1 MDSLYLV
8 MVVLIGV
15 LAIFDLWVGVSNDA
29 VNFLNGAVGSK
40 AAKFKTVITIAAVGV
55 FFGCALSDGMMDIA
69 RHGIFNPQYF
79 TYHEVMTIFIAVMIT
94 DIVLLNIFNSFGMPT
109 STTVSLVFEML
120 GAAFALSIVKMFGP
134 EGLPF
139 AEYLNT
145 GKALEVILGIFFSV
159 PIAFI
164 FGSIIQYITRII
176 FTFNIHKGLG
186 FKIGIFGGVSV
197 TAIVYFMLFKG
208 LKHISFMTPE
218 VKDYI
223 DNNVLIIL
231 LACFVIFTIL
241 MQILHWCKINVFKV
255 VVLLGTFAL
264 ATAFAGNDLVNFI
277 GVPLA
282 GLSSYTDYTASGA
295 TDPNSFMMTSLL
307 ESASTD
313 LIYLITAGVV
323 MVVAL
328 TTSKKAHAVLKTSID
343 LSSKNEGDEM
353 FGSSR
358 TARSMVR
365 WSNSIGHAVVKI
377 VPEKVLRY
385 IDRRF
390 AAPEIEDNTVAYDLL
405 RASVN
410 LVVASLLIAL
420 GTSFKLPLS
429 TTFVTFMVAMGSS
442 LADRAWTRESAVF
455 RITGVITVI
464 GGWFITAGVA
474 FGAGFLVSGAM
485 FYGGWGVVFSLVA
498 IGLYTLF
505 KSHIGRNPKEQEMQ
519 EGDILFQEMLK
530 LNDRTEIVPM
540 LKRHIGV
547 CTAELVISFA
557 DCLRESTDGLFTENL
572 RTLRKTNN
580 IISLKK
586 REVKNLR
593 RRENICLR
601 KTEPAVAIHLSTD
614 FHLVHN
620 SLRQIRYGLLRLIEP
635 ALDHVDNNF
644 TPIGKEDMQRYV
656 SLRLRAIKAMEE
668 VATNLRHLNF
678 SENDKLRATFSQI
691 REDLRT
697 FRHEVL
703 VNMHHDDSNLS
714 TLTLLLHV
722 IQETEQICAEMTE
735 LARVSVR
742 LDQTMETK

>member
-1 MDSLYLV
+1 MEIYLI
-8 MVVLIGV
+8 MVVFLGM

-29 VNFLNGAVGSK
+29 VNFLNGAVGAK
-40 AAKFKTVITIAAVGV
+40 AAKFKTVITIAAAGV

-79 TYHEVMTIFIAVMIT
+79 TFHEVMIIFIAVLIT

-120 GAAFALSIVKMFGP
+120 GAAFALSVVKMVG
-134 EGLPF
+134 EGGLPF
-139 AEYLNT
+139 SEYLNT
-145 GKALEVILGIFFSV
+145 AKALEVILAIFFSV

-164 FGSIIQYITRII
+164 FGALVQYIARII

-186 FKIGIFGGVSV
+186 LKVGIFGGVAI

-208 LKHISFMTPE
+208 LKHLAFMTDD
-218 VKDYI
+218 VKAYI
-223 DNNVLIIL
+223 DENVLLIL
-231 LACFVIFTIL
+231 GICLVVFSLL
-241 MQILHWCKINVFKV
+241 MQLLHWCRVNVFRV
-255 VVLLGTFAL
+255 VVLVGTFAL

-282 GLSSYTDYTASGA
+282 GLSSYTDFVNSGVA
-295 TDPNSFMMTSLL
+295 DPNAFMMTSLL
-307 ESASTD
+307 ESASTP
-313 LIYLITAGVV
+313 LIYLVIAGVV

-328 TTSKKAHAVLKTSID
+328 ATSKKAHTVLKTSID

-365 WSNSIGHAVVKI
+365 WSNSLGNAIVKI
-377 VPEKVLRY
+377 IPERTLRY
-385 IDRRF
+385 IDSRF
-390 AAPEIEDNTVAYDLL
+390 VAPEVQDNTVAYDLL

-410 LVVASLLIAL
+410 LVMASLLIAL

-429 TTFVTFMVAMGSS
+429 TTFVTFMVAMGTS

-474 FGAGFLVSGAM
+474 FAAGCVVAGLM
-485 FYGGWGVVFSLVA
+485 NYGGWVVVFALIA

-505 KSHIGRNPKEQEMQ
+505 RSHVGNEKDKEMQ
-519 EGDILFQEMLK
+519 EGDLLFQEILK
-530 LNDRTEIVPM
+530 TTDREAVLPM
-540 LKRHIGV
+540 LQRHIGI
-547 CTAELVISFA
+547 CSSELVFRYSN
-557 DCLRESTDGLFTENL
+557 CLRESTDGLFTENL
-572 RTLRKTNN
+572 RTLRKTTRL
-580 IISLKK
+580 ISLTK
-586 REVKNLR
+586 REIKNLR
-593 RRENICLR
+593 RREAICLR
-601 KTEPAVAIHLSTD
+601 RVEPSIAVRLSTD

-620 SLRQIRYGLLRLIEP
+620 SLRQILYGLLRLTEP

-644 TPIGKEDMQRYV
+644 TPIDKEDMQRYV

-668 VATNLRHLNF
+668 VATNLRLLNF
-678 SENDKLRATFSQI
+678 ADNDKLRATFEQI

-703 VNMHHDDSNLS
+703 VNMQKDGTNLS
-714 TLTLLLHV
+714 TLTLLVHV
-722 IQETEQICAEMTE
+722 IQETEQICAEMTD
-735 LARVSVR
+735 LAHFTVR
-742 LDQTMETK
+742 LDQSSHLLK

>member
-1 MDSLYLV
+1 MEIYLI
-8 MVVLIGV
+8 MVVFLGM

-29 VNFLNGAVGSK
+29 VNFLNGAVGAK
-40 AAKFKTVITIAAVGV
+40 AAKFKTVIAIAAAGV

-79 TYHEVMTIFIAVMIT
+79 TFHEVMIIFIAVMIT

-120 GAAFALSIVKMFGP
+120 GAAFALSVVKMVG
-134 EGLPF
+134 EGGLPF
-139 AEYLNT
+139 SEYLNT
-145 GKALEVILGIFFSV
+145 AKALEVILAIFFSV

-164 FGSIIQYITRII
+164 FGALVQYIARII

-186 FKIGIFGGVSV
+186 LKVGIFGGVAI

-208 LKHISFMTPE
+208 LKHLAFMTDD
-218 VKDYI
+218 VKTYI
-223 DNNVLIIL
+223 DQNVLLIL
-231 LACFVIFTIL
+231 GVCLVVFSLL
-241 MQILHWCKINVFKV
+241 MQLLHWCRVNVFRV
-255 VVLLGTFAL
+255 VVLVGTFAL

-282 GLSSYTDYTASGA
+282 GLSSYTDFVNSGVA
-295 TDPNSFMMTSLL
+295 DPNALMMTSLL
-307 ESASTD
+307 ESASTPFVYL
-313 LIYLITAGVV
+313 LIAGVV

-328 TTSKKAHAVLKTSID
+328 ATSKKAHTVLKTSID

-365 WSNSIGHAVVKI
+365 WSNSLGNAIVKI
-377 VPEKVLRY
+377 IPERTLRY
-385 IDRRF
+385 IDSRF
-390 AAPEIEDNTVAYDLL
+390 VAPEVQDNTVAYDLL
-405 RASVN
+405 RSSVN
-410 LVVASLLIAL
+410 LVMASLLIAL

-429 TTFVTFMVAMGSS
+429 TTFVTFMVAMGTS

-474 FGAGFLVSGAM
+474 FAAGCLVAGLM
-485 FYGGWGVVFSLVA
+485 NYGGWVVVFALIA

-505 KSHIGRNPKEQEMQ
+505 RSHVGNEKDKEMQ
-519 EGDILFQEMLK
+519 EGDLLFQEILK
-530 LNDRTEIVPM
+530 TTDREAVLPM
-540 LKRHIGV
+540 LQRHIGI
-547 CTAELVISFA
+547 CSSELVFRYSNS
-557 DCLRESTDGLFTENL
+557 LRESTDGLFTENL
-572 RTLRKTNN
+572 RTLRKTTRL
-580 IISLKK
+580 ISLTK
-586 REVKNLR
+586 REIKNLR
-593 RRENICLR
+593 RREAICLR
-601 KTEPAVAIHLSTD
+601 RVEPSIAVRLSTD

-620 SLRQIRYGLLRLIEP
+620 SLRQILYGLLRLTEP

-644 TPIGKEDMQRYV
+644 TPIDKEDMQRYV

-668 VATNLRHLNF
+668 VATNLRLLNF
-678 SENDKLRATFSQI
+678 ADNDKLRVTFEQI

-703 VNMHHDDSNLS
+703 VNMQKDGTNLS
-714 TLTLLLHV
+714 TLTLLVHV
-722 IQETEQICAEMTE
+722 IQETEQICAEMTD
-735 LARVSVR
+735 LAHFTVR
-742 LDQTMETK
+742 LDQSSHLLK

>member
-1 MDSLYLV
+1 MEWIYLT
-8 MVVLIGV
+8 MVVLLGM

-29 VNFLNGAVGSK
+29 VNFLNGAVGAK
-40 AAKFKTVITIAAVGV
+40 AAKFKTVIAIAAAGV

-79 TYHEVMTIFIAVMIT
+79 TFHEVMIIFIAVMIT

-120 GAAFALSIVKMFGP
+120 GAAFALSVVKMIG
-134 EGLPF
+134 EGGLPF
-139 AEYLNT
+139 SEYLNT
-145 GKALEVILGIFFSV
+145 AKALEVILGIFFSV

-164 FGSIIQYITRII
+164 FGALVQYLARIL

-186 FKIGIFGGVSV
+186 LKIGIFGGIAITS
-197 TAIVYFMLFKG
+197 IVYFMLFKG
-208 LKHISFMTPE
+208 LKHLAFMTDDMKAF
-218 VKDYI
+218 VND
-223 DNNVLIIL
+223 NVLLIL
-231 LACFVIFTIL
+231 GICFVVFSLL
-241 MQILHWCKINVFKV
+241 MQVLHWCKVNVFRV
-255 VVLLGTFAL
+255 VVLVGTFAL

-282 GLSSYTDYTASGA
+282 GLASFTDFTNSGVA
-295 TDPNSFMMTSLL
+295 DPNAFMMTSLL
-307 ESASTD
+307 ESASTP
-313 LIYLITAGVV
+313 LVYLVIAGVI

-328 TTSKKAHAVLKTSID
+328 ATSKKAHTVLKTSID

-365 WSNSIGHAVVKI
+365 WSNSLGNSIVKI
-377 VPEKVLRY
+377 IPDRTLRY
-385 IDRRF
+385 IDSRF
-390 AAPEIEDNTVAYDLL
+390 VAPEVQDNTVAYDLL

-410 LVVASLLIAL
+410 LVMASLLIAL

-429 TTFVTFMVAMGSS
+429 TTFVTFMVAMGTS

-474 FGAGFLVSGAM
+474 FAAGCIVAALM
-485 FYGGWGVVFSLVA
+485 NYGGWVVVFALIA

-505 KSHIGRNPKEQEMQ
+505 QSHVGSSKEKEEQ
-519 EGDILFQEMLK
+519 EGDLLFQEILK
-530 LNDRTEIVPM
+530 TNDREAVLPM
-540 LKRHIGV
+540 LERHIGI
-547 CTAELVISFA
+547 CSSELVFRYA
-557 DCLRESTDGLFTENL
+557 NCLRESTDGLFTENL
-572 RTLRKTNN
+572 RTLRKTTR
-580 IISLKK
+580 IISLTK
-586 REVKNLR
+586 REIKNLR
-593 RRENICLR
+593 RRESICLR
-601 KTEPAVAIHLSTD
+601 RVEPSIAVRLSTD

-620 SLRQIRYGLLRLIEP
+620 SLRQILYGLLRLTEP

-668 VATNLRHLNF
+668 VATNLRLLNF
-678 SENDKLRATFSQI
+678 ADNDQLRVTFEQI
-691 REDLRT
+691 REDLRS

-703 VNMHHDDSNLS
+703 VNMQKNETNLS
-714 TLTLLLHV
+714 TLTLLVHV
-722 IQETEQICAEMTE
+722 IQETEQICAEMTD
-735 LARVSVR
+735 LAHFTVR
-742 LDQTMETK
+742 LDQMSNLSK